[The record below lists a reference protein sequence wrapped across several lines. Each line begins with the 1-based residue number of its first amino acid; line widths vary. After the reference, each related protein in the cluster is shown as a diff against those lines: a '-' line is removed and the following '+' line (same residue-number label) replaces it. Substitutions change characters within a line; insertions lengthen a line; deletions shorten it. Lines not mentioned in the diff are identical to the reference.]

1 MVAVPVLGSLSKEK
15 DLGLLS
21 ISEIII
27 QAQSNLPVRKET
39 SHSYKAGKRGSPQQ
53 SKRSKERLLKLFS
66 ITGYYEILDIVPCVM
81 HYTLVAYLFYILHN
95 WITLLQAWNSHD
107 IVNQLYFH
115 LKINKKKTKDPTGM
129 EPLLETTA
137 DTMCWAS
144 QCPPKAV
151 LWLHPRASTENGQ
164 RGLVR
169 CFRN

>member
-1 MVAVPVLGSLSKEK
+1 MLGIHQALLYPLFILVKGIGSNKYLVMVAVPVLGSLSKEK

-95 WITLLQAWNSHD
+95 
-107 IVNQLYFH
+107 
-115 LKINKKKTKDPTGM
+115 
-129 EPLLETTA
+129 
-137 DTMCWAS
+137 
-144 QCPPKAV
+144 
-151 LWLHPRASTENGQ
+151 
-164 RGLVR
+164 
-169 CFRN
+169 